1 MLSLILDLTDSKHLK
16 ILDFNILMSKD
27 LFFYNTS
34 QNGSHPKV
42 IYNTSRNVLNKIKVW
57 ENILI
62 KKHWN
67 LVKQPLLF
75 NGDSCCLWEA
85 SKEKLIYI
93 GMPFMVY
100 NTVSYFQEREIC
112 DIFTKKTMKIV
123 HALALGCCIESSDG
137 IILVQERGKG
147 LLAEGK
153 LDASSTGV
161 ANIRGKEINLEKIM
175 LRKIKEEL
183 NLRKEDLEPL
193 IFTGNHEPCDY
204 PSSMCTFK
212 TKTNKEFRKINGE
225 RNKNRVPKLYGIP
238 KNELPGFLIDHYVGE
253 AEPQIIG
260 DGIATLMRSLEP
272 EQFKEV
278 IKELRKKGVNIK
290 FGIVKNRKFFEDE
303 LKSSWHKYL

>member
-1 MLSLILDLTDSKHLK
+1 
-16 ILDFNILMSKD
+16 MSKD

-153 LDASSTGV
+153 LYA
-161 ANIRGKEINLEKIM
+161 
-175 LRKIKEEL
+175 
-183 NLRKEDLEPL
+183 
-193 IFTGNHEPCDY
+193 
-204 PSSMCTFK
+204 SSMCTFK
-212 TKTNKEFRKINGE
+212 TKTNKEFRKINEE